1 MVYVLNKN
9 GKPLMPT
16 ERYGHIRWLIKNDK
30 AIPVSN
36 NPFTVRLKYD
46 TPDVIQPLTLGV
58 DVGRENIGLGVS
70 DNNGNC
76 LFLANVET
84 KNKQVTKN
92 MSDRKVHRQERR
104 RNRRK
109 RKQRKALI
117 LNQGIQ
123 NGKDT
128 ILRNKKSCKEVSI
141 SYPGMTE
148 SVFHKVIKGK
158 EAKFNNRVRP
168 EGWLTPS
175 ARNLVEIHINLVKK
189 VQQFLPITNLIVEN
203 NIFDFQKLE
212 NTDIQNW
219 EYNKGILY
227 GFKDYKDYISKQQG
241 NKCLLCNN
249 KIVHYHHIF
258 YKSNNGSN
266 TTNNFVGLCE
276 NCHTLV
282 HNDFTYEQELLD
294 RKQGLKKKY
303 EIGLLNSC
311 MSTIIE
317 ELSNLLP
324 TIVCTGYDTKN
335 IREKFNLSKDHNI
348 DGFAISLFGRD
359 INSINLKSNIYTI
372 RHFKK
377 KSNGIIQKV
386 GSRKYYLDGKLIAT
400 NRHKAFNQKEDSLEE
415 FLSNF
420 SKDNSNQDVDRL
432 FHSLTIKPATRV
444 YTYHKHNFVSPFKC
458 GDIVKYEKLRKDGF
472 LQFKIFPCQS
482 VKYRNRGNH
491 TLLSTDGKEY
501 NLNYCSMLK
510 SESLLFV

>member
-1 MVYVLNKN
+1 
-9 GKPLMPT
+9 
-16 ERYGHIRWLIKNDK
+16 
-30 AIPVSN
+30 
-36 NPFTVRLKYD
+36 
-46 TPDVIQPLTLGV
+46 
-58 DVGRENIGLGVS
+58 
-70 DNNGNC
+70 
-76 LFLANVET
+76 
-84 KNKQVTKN
+84 
-92 MSDRKVHRQERR
+92 
-104 RNRRK
+104 
-109 RKQRKALI
+109 
-117 LNQGIQ
+117 
-123 NGKDT
+123 
-128 ILRNKKSCKEVSI
+128 
-141 SYPGMTE
+141 MTE

-249 KIVHYHHIF
+249 KIEHYHHIF

-276 NCHTLV
+276 DCHTLV

-359 INSINLKSNIYTI
+359 INSINLKSNTYTI
-372 RHFKK
+372 CHFKK

-386 GSRKYYLDGKLIAT
+386 GSRKYYLDGKLVAT

-415 FLSNF
+415 FLSKYSESH
-420 SKDNSNQDVDRL
+420 SKQEVDRL
-432 FHSLTIKPATRV
+432 VYSLEIKSATRV
-444 YTYHKHNFVSPFKC
+444 YTYHKKGFVSPFKC
-458 GDIVKYEKLRKDGF
+458 GDIVHFYKKDKKGNVID
-472 LQFKIFPCQS
+472 KVSPCQS
-482 VKYRNRGNH
+482 VKYRNRGNP
-491 TLLSTDGKEY
+491 TVVDIDGKEY
-501 NLNYCSMLK
+501 NLNYCSLL
-510 SESLLFV
+510 ESSSLVFI